1 MKLSTLTHFD
11 EQDIYFLFGMEILIS
26 DQKLSAAIDQLSD
39 TRKKIVLLYK
49 FNDTEIDK
57 ILNISMNGFN
67 EVVNLLPM

>member
-1 MKLSTLTHFD
+1 
-11 EQDIYFLFGMEILIS
+11 MEILIS
-26 DQKLSAAIDQLSD
+26 NKKLSIAKPVIGHKNFLFC
-39 TRKKIVLLYK
+39 K

>member
-26 DQKLSAAIDQLSD
+26 NKKLSIAKPVIGHKNFLFC
-39 TRKKIVLLYK
+39 K

>member
-26 DQKLSAAIDQLSD
+26 NKKLSIAKPVIGH
-39 TRKKIVLLYK
+39 KKFLFCK

>member
-1 MKLSTLTHFD
+1 
-11 EQDIYFLFGMEILIS
+11 MEILIS
-26 DQKLSAAIDQLSD
+26 NKKLSIAKPVIGH
-39 TRKKIVLLYK
+39 KKIFLFCK